1 MLDRSPSGYPVNV
14 VTCNN
19 HDGAYE
25 AVEYLIQ
32 QGHRRIG
39 FAAYDYHLSPEIDR
53 YNGYRNAMLNASIPI
68 SESLLFLDKEMD
80 HSVLAHLIQSGELTA
95 LFCAN
100 DKRALEVIERLTAI
114 DIRIPEQVSLIGFDD
129 FESSSSLKSP

>member
-25 AVEYLIQ
+25 AVEYLIN

-39 FAAYDYHLSPEIDR
+39 FAAYDYHLSPEVDR
-53 YNGYRNAMLNASIPI
+53 YNGYCNAMSNASLPIP
-68 SESLLFLDKEMD
+68 ESLLFLDKE
-80 HSVLAHLIQSGELTA
+80 LTTPR
-95 LFCAN
+95 L
-100 DKRALEVIERLTAI
+100 RALSKL
-114 DIRIPEQVSLIGFDD
+114 
-129 FESSSSLKSP
+129 ES